1 MKHQPAETVAERA
14 TLLAAYLG
22 REFKGGLRNVS
33 APDKAGFRYG
43 VLLWR
48 SGWVA

>member
-1 MKHQPAETVAERA
+1 MKRQPAETVAERA
-14 TLLAAYLG
+14 TLLAANLG
-22 REFKGGLRNVS
+22 REFKGRLWNGS
-33 APDKAGFRYG
+33 APDKAGFWHG

>member
-1 MKHQPAETVAERA
+1 MKRQPAETVAERA

-22 REFKGGLRNVS
+22 REFKGGLWNVS
-33 APDKAGFRYG
+33 ATYRDGLWYG

>member
-22 REFKGGLRNVS
+22 RAFKGGLWNVS
-33 APDKAGFRYG
+33 TRDKTGFWYG

-48 SGWVA
+48 SGWAA